1 MNGLDP
7 NLMTAE
13 ERLDEVAEIL
23 SAGFLRWHRKR
34 VEKSQIKEKDCLDL
48 SAKQRLYV
56 SETIDNLGET
66 L

>member
-13 ERLDEVAEIL
+13 ERLDEAAEIL
-23 SAGFLRWHRKR
+23 SACFLRWYRKR
-34 VEKSQIKEKDCLDL
+34 AEKSQIKEKDYLDL
-48 SAKQRLYV
+48 STKQRLHV
-56 SETIDNLGET
+56 HETIDNSGET